1 MSNFLVIH
9 ASIVIF
15 FLILLTISG
24 IFPITNINNIN
35 SPSITVN
42 PLGFT
47 SVISTAPTVI
57 TSIDKTSDP
66 TINLK
71 FDEIAN
77 PNTLNGHSHSHNEQ
91 TLATQA
97 ETPSTSTEKPSASR
111 IAMYLNYSVRSGD
124 TISSIAKKQNIASES
139 IIWNNIH
146 VHDPDELTPGDKLLV
161 PWVDG
166 IIHAVRSD
174 DTVSE
179 IAVRYDATIEDILT
193 FPANKLSD
201 PESLLRDTMIFV
213 PGGRKVTPASTIR
226 PVPGVIPEQSGLWFW
241 PAMGPITS
249 YFSAWHPLGMD
260 IGLLQNTPIVATKP
274 GVVQFV
280 GGDPLVSYGYYVIVD
295 HGDGYESYYAHL
307 SSWPKRIQSG
317 AWVEQGEVIGYS
329 GNTGRS
335 TGPHLH
341 FEIRHNNQVIDPL
354 AFLNQ

>member
-1 MSNFLVIH
+1 M
-9 ASIVIF
+9 IF
-15 FLILLTISG
+15 FLILLLITGLS
-24 IFPITNINNIN
+24 PIMKPTNTN
-35 SPSITVN
+35 SPSILVN

-47 SVISTAPTVI
+47 SVISTAP
-57 TSIDKTSDP
+57 P
-66 TINLK
+66 FINPLINTP
-71 FDEIAN
+71 DTAMNIEINPSLDAN
-77 PNTLNGHSHSHNEQ
+77 SLIGHSHSHSEQ
-91 TLATQA
+91 AISSQSEVSAT
-97 ETPSTSTEKPSASR
+97 SIDNFSNSR
-111 IAMYLNYSVRSGD
+111 IAMYLNYSVKSGD
-124 TISSIAKKQNIASES
+124 TISSIAEKQGIHSKY
-139 IIWNNIH
+139 IVWNNIH
-146 VHDPDELTPGDKLLV
+146 VHDPNELTPGDKLIV
-161 PWVDG
+161 PWVEG
-166 IIHAVRSD
+166 IIHAVRAD

-179 IAVRYDATIEDILT
+179 IAERYNATIEDILT
-193 FPANKLSD
+193 FSANKLSNPD
-201 PESLLRDTMIFV
+201 SLMRDTMIFV
-213 PGGRKVTPASTIR
+213 PGGKKITPASTIR
-226 PVPGVIPEQSGLWFW
+226 PILGVIPEQSGLWFW

-280 GGDPLVSYGYYVIVD
+280 GGDPLVSYGYYVIID

-307 SSWPKRIQSG
+307 NSWPERIQSG

>member
-1 MSNFLVIH
+1 MTS
-9 ASIVIF
+9 S
-15 FLILLTISG
+15 
-24 IFPITNINNIN
+24 NIN
-35 SPSITVN
+35 SPSIVVN

-47 SVISTAPTVI
+47 SLLNNAPISINP
-57 TSIDKTSDP
+57 IDKTSDISMILKINQTIESNTSINHNQYEQSLASQTEISTTTVDKQP
-66 TINLK
+66 T
-71 FDEIAN
+71 
-77 PNTLNGHSHSHNEQ
+77 
-91 TLATQA
+91 
-97 ETPSTSTEKPSASR
+97 SR
-111 IAMYLNYSVRSGD
+111 IAMYLNYSVKPGD
-124 TISSIAKKQNIASES
+124 SISSIAQKQKIRSEY

-161 PWVDG
+161 PWVEG
-166 IIHAVRSD
+166 IIHAVRAD
-174 DTVSE
+174 DTISE
-179 IAVRYDATIEDILT
+179 IAQRYDAIVNDILT

-201 PESLLRDTMIFV
+201 PDSLLRDTLIFV
-213 PGGRKVTPASTIR
+213 PGGRKIAPASTIR

-280 GGDPLVSYGYYVIVD
+280 GGDPWVSYGHYVIID

-307 SSWPKRIQSG
+307 KDWPKRIQSG
-317 AWVEQGEVIGYS
+317 VWVEQGEVIGYS
-329 GNTGRS
+329 GNSGRS

-341 FEIRHNNQVIDPL
+341 FEIRHANQVIDPL

>member
-1 MSNFLVIH
+1 MT
-9 ASIVIF
+9 F
-15 FLILLTISG
+15 FLIFLAISG
-24 IFPITNINNIN
+24 IFPIMSPSNIN
-35 SPSITVN
+35 SPSIVVN

-47 SVISTAPTVI
+47 SVISSAPA
-57 TSIDKTSDP
+57 SINPINKTSDI
-66 TINLK
+66 TMNLEINPLSN
-71 FDEIAN
+71 DNASISHS
-77 PNTLNGHSHSHNEQ
+77 HSHSHNEQ
-91 TLATQA
+91 ALSSQNEISPNEIA
-97 ETPSTSTEKPSASR
+97 KPPDSR
-111 IAMYLNYSVRSGD
+111 ISMYLNYSVKDGD
-124 TISSIAKKQNIASES
+124 TISSIAQKQNIGSEY
-139 IIWNNIH
+139 IVWNNIH

-161 PWVDG
+161 PWVEG

-179 IAVRYDATIEDILT
+179 IAQRYDATVEDILT

-201 PESLLRDTMIFV
+201 PDSLLRDTMIFV
-213 PGGRKVTPASTIR
+213 PGGRKITPASTIR

-260 IGLLQNTPIVATKP
+260 IGLLPNTPIVATKP

-280 GGDPLVSYGYYVIVD
+280 GGDPWVSYGYYVIVD

-307 SSWPKRIQSG
+307 SSWPERIQSG